1 MIWYIV
7 RKKKE
12 DEVILSKIDEVRAYA
27 KMIKDHETV
36 IAKQFLLDLDCIED
50 LVDSILIGDNEGNRG
65 DNGINDGNRDNAS
78 ISDSKDNDNNTLW

>member
-50 LVDSILIGDNEGNRG
+50 LVDSILSGSDDGDRDDVSISNGGDN
-65 DNGINDGNRDNAS
+65 DDNAS
-78 ISDSKDNDNNTLW
+78 C